1 METKRFTRN
10 DSGFVCVH
18 CGKDVPP
25 LRYSSRNHCPFC
37 LWSLHVDN
45 LPGDRANACGGQMQP
60 VAVRTD
66 ARKEFIITHRCKK
79 CGDEKNNR
87 SQSDDDR
94 DLLIAM
100 TNPYYYDEKN

>member
-25 LRYSSRNHCPFC
+25 LRYSSRNHCTFC

-45 LPGDRANACGGQMQP
+45 LPGDRANDCGGQMQP

-66 ARKEFIITHRCKK
+66 ARKEFIITHRCTK
-79 CGDEKNNR
+79 CGAEKNNR

-100 TNPYYYDEKN
+100 TNPYYYEKN